1 MQSLI
6 ETSSTMLFT
15 AFILYLVATFF
26 FGFTIKDKTSKNK
39 KSGITGKLAITLT
52 IIGLI
57 AQIVYF
63 ITRWMASGHAP
74 VSNMFEFVTFLG
86 MCLVLAFIILWFIYK
101 LNMGVLWYARFL
113 RFRYVNK

>member
-6 ETSSTMLFT
+6 ETSSTMRFT

-39 KSGITGKLAITLT
+39 ESDITGKLAITLT
-52 IIGLI
+52 IFGLI

-63 ITRWMASGHAP
+63 IARWMASGHAP

-101 LNMGVLWYARFL
+101 LNMLGLFAL
-113 RFRYVNK
+113 PIAMI